1 MCKDRFSPKGTV
13 TLRQILDADSG
24 LTSEVIEDDQY
35 QIILTYE
42 DLCHLKELHTEISA
56 VIINNSII

>member
-1 MCKDRFSPKGTV
+1 M
-13 TLRQILDADSG
+13 RQILDADSG

-35 QIILTYE
+35 QIIVTYE